1 MGWKRPRAAAGSV
14 PFRVRSRYSDRMS
27 VTREADLY
35 PPLKA
40 FFEGRGLE
48 VKGEIGAADLVA
60 MGGPDPVVV
69 EMKLKFSL
77 ALYHQGIARLA
88 LTPEVW
94 LAVLRPEGA
103 QARRMMK
110 ENTALCRQ
118 LGLGLL
124 TVRARDLF
132 VEVAAEP
139 GPYAPRASKVKR
151 KRLEAEFSRR
161 QGDPNAGGAT
171 RHGLVTGYRQDALRC
186 AAYLAEYGAA
196 KGAAVA
202 RDTGVPTA
210 TRLMADNHYG
220 WFERVSTG
228 VYGLTAAGR
237 KGLADWDGA
246 LPE

>member
-1 MGWKRPRAAAGSV
+1 
-14 PFRVRSRYSDRMS
+14 MS
-27 VTREADLY
+27 VMREADLY

-40 FFEGRGLE
+40 HFEGRGLS

-60 MGGPDPVVV
+60 MGGADPVIV

-88 LTPEVW
+88 LSPQVY
-94 LAVLRPEGA
+94 LAVLRPEGR
-103 QARRMMK
+103 QARRMLV
-110 ENTALCRQ
+110 ENTALCRR
-118 LGLGLL
+118 LGIGLI
-124 TVRARDLF
+124 TVRARDGF
-132 VEVAAEP
+132 VEVLAEP
-139 GPYAPRASKVKR
+139 GPYAPRGSKVKR
-151 KRLEAEFSRR
+151 ARLEKEFARR

-202 RDTGVPTA
+202 RDTGVPGA
-210 TRLMADNHYG
+210 TRIMADNHYG
-220 WFERVSTG
+220 WFARVATG
-228 VYGLTAAGR
+228 VYGLTEAGR

-246 LPE
+246 LPD

>member
-1 MGWKRPRAAAGSV
+1 
-14 PFRVRSRYSDRMS
+14 MS

-40 FFEGRGLE
+40 HFEARGLT

-60 MGGPDPVVV
+60 MGGADPVIV

-88 LTPEVW
+88 MSPQVY

-103 QARRMMK
+103 AARRMIK
-110 ENTALCRQ
+110 ENTALCRRLA
-118 LGLGLL
+118 LGLI
-124 TVRARDLF
+124 TVRGRDGF
-132 VEVAAEP
+132 VEVLAEP
-139 GPYAPRASKVKR
+139 GPYAPRGSKAKR
-151 KRLEAEFSRR
+151 GKLEAEFARR

-186 AAYLAEYGAA
+186 AAYLAEYGAS

-202 RDTGVPTA
+202 RDTGVPVA
-210 TRLMADNHYG
+210 TRIMADNHYG

-228 VYGLTAAGR
+228 VYGLTKAGR

>member
-1 MGWKRPRAAAGSV
+1 MQ
-14 PFRVRSRYSDRMS
+14 
-27 VTREADLY
+27 RESDLY

-40 FFEGRGLE
+40 HFEGLGLT

-60 MGGPDPVVV
+60 MGGPDPVIV

-88 LTPEVW
+88 LSPEVF

-103 QARRMMK
+103 AARRMLA
-110 ENTALCRQ
+110 ENTALCRR

-124 TVRARDLF
+124 TVRARDGF
-132 VEVAAEP
+132 VEVLAAP
-139 GPYAPRASKVKR
+139 GPWRPRAAPKKR
-151 KRLEAEFSRR
+151 ARLEAEFARR

-196 KGAAVA
+196 RGAAVA
-202 RDTGVPTA
+202 RDTGVPVA
-210 TRLMADNHYG
+210 TRIMADNHYG
-220 WFERVSTG
+220 WFARVRTG
-228 VYGLTAAGR
+228 VYDLTPAGR
-237 KGLADWDGA
+237 RGLADWDGA
-246 LPE
+246 LP

>member
-1 MGWKRPRAAAGSV
+1 
-14 PFRVRSRYSDRMS
+14 MS

-40 FFEGRGLE
+40 FFEARGLQ

-60 MGGPDPVVV
+60 MGGPEPVVV
-69 EMKLKFSL
+69 EMKLKSSL
-77 ALYHQGIARLA
+77 TLYHQGIARLA
-88 LTPEVW
+88 LTPQVW
-94 LAVLRPEGA
+94 LAVLRPEGK
-103 QARRMMK
+103 QARRMMS
-110 ENTALCRQ
+110 ENTALCRR

-132 VEVAAEP
+132 VEIAAEP
-139 GPYAPRASKVKR
+139 GPYAPRGSKLKR
-151 KRLEAEFSRR
+151 KRLEAEFARR

-186 AAYLAEYGAA
+186 AAYLAEYGTA

-202 RDTGVPTA
+202 RDTGVPSA

-220 WFERVSTG
+220 WFTRVATG
-228 VYGLTAAGR
+228 VYGLTEAGR